1 MKENKYDDNVFF
13 EKYSRMSRSRE
24 GLKGAGEWETLQRLL
39 PDFQGRQ
46 VLDLGCGYGWH
57 AIYAAEKGAQ
67 RVIATDISAKMLEQ
81 AQNINRHPRIDYR
94 REAFADR

>member
-57 AIYAAEKGAQ
+57 AIYAAEKGA
-67 RVIATDISAKMLEQ
+67 AGD
-81 AQNINRHPRIDYR
+81 RHRYFGENAGTGPKY
-94 REAFADR
+94 

>member
-57 AIYAAEKGAQ
+57 CRYVYSSCGYVLYDSQ
-67 RVIATDISAKMLEQ
+67 LV
-81 AQNINRHPRIDYR
+81 
-94 REAFADR
+94 

>member
-24 GLKGAGEWETLQRLL
+24 GLKGAGEWETLQKLL

-46 VLDLGCGYGWH
+46 VLDLGCG
-57 AIYAAEKGAQ
+57 
-67 RVIATDISAKMLEQ
+67 
-81 AQNINRHPRIDYR
+81 
-94 REAFADR
+94 